1 MAKLKKS
8 AVKKL
13 TKASKGSSKPLGLAS
28 KVGGAV
34 AGKLGM
40 KVAGKGGFKGGR
52 RRAKKS
58 AMWYAKEIAR
68 LKLKK
73 RYEKVRLRI

>member
-13 TKASKGSSKPLGLAS
+13 TKATKSTSKPLGALGKAKAAIGS
-28 KVGGAV
+28 KMGLGGA
-34 AGKLGM
+34 KR
-40 KVAGKGGFKGGR
+40 GFGGR
-52 RRAKKS
+52 RRHKKS

-73 RYEKVRLRI
+73 RYEKQRLRI